1 MEKEIQSY
9 LQSDV
14 NIRAMVQ
21 TIARKIRAQHGL
33 DIVRESDPRLRGHVR
48 ASLAQEFEKWL
59 SLRGAMPPPNQ
70 PTTATG
76 LVRMFNVRVVAQTVP
91 MVVNYHADQL
101 RLRRDQNRLP
111 MPLAHATNVSIRGS
125 DVEDMGRL
133 LTR

>member
-1 MEKEIQSY
+1 MEMAIRDY
-9 LQSDV
+9 LQSDK

-21 TIARKIRAQHGL
+21 TIARKVRVQHGL
-33 DIVRESDPRLRGHVR
+33 DIVRESDPRLWGHIR
-48 ASLAQEFEKWL
+48 ASLQQEFKKWV
-59 SLRGAMPPPNQ
+59 SLRGGMPPSNQ
-70 PTTATG
+70 PTTAAG
-76 LVRMFNVRVVAQTVP
+76 FVRMFNVRVVAQTVP
-91 MVVNYHADQL
+91 MVVNYHEDQL